1 MTATA
6 TVVGSFVFGGGGL
19 VESRRRQWR
28 ELLGGGSLKT
38 TMETVVG
45 SFEFGSSGVFIFQRR
60 QRRQSL
66 GLSCLAVAA
75 SLNLDDDNGES
86 CWAAAAL
93 LNLEDADGDSRW
105 VFRDWQQRRR

>member
-45 SFEFGSSGVFIFQRR
+45 SFEFGSGGV
-60 QRRQSL
+60 
-66 GLSCLAVAA
+66 V
-75 SLNLDDDNGES
+75 ES
-86 CWAAAAL
+86 
-93 LNLEDADGDSRW
+93 
-105 VFRDWQQRRR
+105 